1 MCQIPKKRV
10 YTGPCVRYI
19 SATDNYVKQ
28 LEQQISLPDGSDG
41 QQQENTFHSEQASA
55 AGHVIPLHGLEQY
68 QAINQSQIDQRSSLS
83 QTNSTGRGGRRKPSV
98 LSEEEKRERKRLND
112 AKYRYNKRVGNEKLK
127 DEINMLRNML
137 QASEKGKEAEA
148 LSIHGPVQDFGCDR
162 DLPVV
167 VENEPSRIL
176 EENESPTNPQDASYR
191 DLLVVMHNDVQ
202 SQSLEKNQPI
212 TYLQVF
218 SCYLIVKFSWQK
230 CFAESSM
237 DQKVWD
243 DIQRAYSQRTLSAIV
258 QNDTWKS
265 LEENQLLT
273 QPQLFAVDY
282 LTFMDK
288 LERDEKSTVS
298 YSDFEILL
306 QGEKQE
312 VGGYRIPLVLQPI
325 FEKIVTSY
333 GDITSNSLLSSFSAE
348 NVLLQFLAT
357 IQEMGDTT
365 LEQVTEELIFR
376 WRDCI
381 AEAKRIKFNVDFATE
396 HLKKVAKSYLGRK
409 ALNDLNNIDKRIEVL
424 ETEFNDLQR
433 QKFEKLEACSPY
445 LLAASEDFNR
455 NVGLF

>member
-10 YTGPCVRYI
+10 YIGRCVRYI
-19 SATDNYVKQ
+19 SATDNYIKQ

-112 AKYRYNKRVGNEKLK
+112 AKYRYNKRVENEKLK

-137 QASEKGKEAEA
+137 QASEKGKETEA

-167 VENEPSRIL
+167 VGNEPSRIL

-212 TYLQVF
+212 TYLQNDTWK
-218 SCYLIVKFSWQK
+218 SLEENQLL
-230 CFAESSM
+230 
-237 DQKVWD
+237 
-243 DIQRAYSQRTLSAIV
+243 T